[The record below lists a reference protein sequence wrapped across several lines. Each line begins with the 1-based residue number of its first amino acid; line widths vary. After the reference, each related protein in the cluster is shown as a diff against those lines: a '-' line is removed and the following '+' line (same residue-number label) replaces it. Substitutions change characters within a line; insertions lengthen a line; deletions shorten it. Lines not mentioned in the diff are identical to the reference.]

1 MRPTSVTNA
10 QSARPAILQL
20 ALPTILGNVLFSTV
34 ALIQTKFV
42 GSLGPEAVAAVG
54 VSQRVFFGSQAL
66 LTAIGVGSAALVA
79 RAWGAG
85 DRDEAARV
93 TKASV
98 LLAGAISLL
107 VMLIGALFSQPI
119 ARVFG
124 LDPVAT
130 QLAAA
135 SVSWMTLLIAG
146 FAVNIVVCG
155 ALRAAGDVWTPLG
168 FVAAA
173 NIINVPLL
181 YAFIMGRFGAPAMGA
196 PGAAFATGLSLT
208 ICGTVLVWL
217 WTRQKLTIKFMGGF
231 RRHAQHFRAL
241 IALSAPAA
249 LEQVVM
255 QIGFF
260 GFLIVIGHFYG
271 TEAFAAYSVG
281 INLLNIAMVIG
292 FGFSIAGSTLVG
304 QNLGAGDPEAA
315 KRSGWRACA
324 MAMISMGAL
333 GALISFNAESL
344 SRFFLGD
351 EPVTIERAV
360 EITHILAAVL
370 PMLGIDF
377 AIGGSLRGAGDTR
390 FPLFATFA
398 GLIGVRCG
406 LAALFAW
413 LELPVV
419 WVYASM
425 IGDYILKSAL
435 LIWRFRSGKWVHA
448 IDNRIKSGMAQSAIK
463 RGPGK

>member
-1 MRPTSVTNA
+1 MRPTPSTHGQN
-10 QSARPAILQL
+10 ARPAILQL

-42 GSLGPEAVAAVG
+42 GSLGSEAVAAVG

-66 LTAIGVGSAALVA
+66 LTAVGVGSAALVA

-93 TKASV
+93 TVASV
-98 LLAGAISLL
+98 LLAGMISLM
-107 VMLIGALFSQPI
+107 VMLIGVLFSQPI
-119 ARVFG
+119 ARLFG
-124 LDPVAT
+124 LDAVST
-130 QLAAA
+130 QLASQ
-135 SVSWMTLLIAG
+135 SVFWMMLLIAG
-146 FAVNIVVCG
+146 FAVNIVLCG
-155 ALRAAGDVWTPLG
+155 ALRAAGDGWTPLG
-168 FVAAA
+168 FVAVV
-173 NIINVPLL
+173 NVFNVPLL
-181 YAFIMGRFGAPAMGA
+181 YAFILGHFGAPAMGA
-196 PGAAFATGLSLT
+196 PGAAFASGLSLT
-208 ICGTVLVWL
+208 ICGSALVAL
-217 WTRQKLTIKFMGGF
+217 WMRQQLTIKFMGGF
-231 RRHAQHFRAL
+231 RRHANHFRAL
-241 IALSAPAA
+241 LALSAPAA

-260 GFLIVIGHFYG
+260 GFLILIGHYYG

-281 INLLNIAMVIG
+281 VNMLNIAMVIG

-315 KRSGWRACA
+315 RRSGWRACA
-324 MAMISMGAL
+324 LAMISMGAL
-333 GALISFNAESL
+333 GALISFNAEGL

-351 EPVTIERAV
+351 EPVTIQRAV

-413 LELPVV
+413 MELPVV

-435 LIWRFRSGKWVHA
+435 LVWRFRSGKWVHA
-448 IDNRIKSGMAQSAIK
+448 IERTVKSDAA
-463 RGPGK
+463 RPVE

>member
-1 MRPTSVTNA
+1 MHTQP
-10 QSARPAILQL
+10 ARPAILQL

-42 GSLGPEAVAAVG
+42 GSLGAEAVAAVG

-66 LTAIGVGSAALVA
+66 LTAIGVGAAALVA

-93 TKASV
+93 TMASV
-98 LLAGAISLL
+98 LLASAISLI
-107 VMLIGALFSQPI
+107 VMSIGALFSQPI
-119 ARVFG
+119 ARLFG
-124 LDPVAT
+124 LAPIAT
-130 QLAAA
+130 HLAANC
-135 SVSWMTLLIAG
+135 VLWMMLLIAG
-146 FAVNIVVCG
+146 FAVNVVLCG
-155 ALRAAGDVWTPLG
+155 ALRATGDVWTPLG

-173 NIINVPLL
+173 NILNVPLL

-196 PGAAFATGLSLT
+196 PGATFATGLSLT
-208 ICGTVLVWL
+208 ICGAALVWL
-217 WTRQKLTIKFMGGF
+217 WTRQQLTIRFIGGL

-241 IALSAPAA
+241 MTLSAPAA

-260 GFLIVIGHFYG
+260 GFLILIGHYYG

-281 INLLNIAMVIG
+281 VNMLNIAMVIG
-292 FGFSIAGSTLVG
+292 FGFSIAGATLVG

-315 KRSGWRACA
+315 RRSGWRACVL
-324 MAMISMGAL
+324 AMISMGAL
-333 GALISFNAESL
+333 GALISFNAEGL

-351 EPVTIERAV
+351 EPVTIQRAV

-370 PMLGIDF
+370 PLLGVDF

-390 FPLFATFA
+390 FPLVATFA
-398 GLIGVRCG
+398 GLIGMRCG
-406 LAALFAW
+406 LAALFSW

-419 WVYASM
+419 WVYGSI
-425 IGDYILKSAL
+425 IGDYILKASL
-435 LIWRFRSGKWVHA
+435 LIWRFRSGNWVHA
-448 IDNRIKSGMAQSAIK
+448 IVDRIKSA
-463 RGPGK
+463 PGRTAN